1 MHASLSLVFLL
12 GTYQTHYLQSAI
24 GRDAATFTFLVVV
37 CCFFHRW
44 LLLVWKQTPWY
55 LPVLFLNNHK
65 QPPTT
70 LIGIA
75 GTTTNLQNR
84 NSRKN
89 WKISKTLKK
98 IHNNNDQK
106 YFRLKLRFSGI
117 LLYLP
122 LATLPDVICFFSFQ
136 KKKSAVQLVWS

>member
-1 MHASLSLVFLL
+1 MIFTDTLFHLDHLKATPPPLLS
-12 GTYQTHYLQSAI
+12 
-24 GRDAATFTFLVVV
+24 RDAATFTFLVVV

-44 LLLVWKQTPWY
+44 LLVVWKQPLWY

>member
-1 MHASLSLVFLL
+1 MIAIPWYFIIVPYNNIIFWNLYQILVF
-12 GTYQTHYLQSAI
+12 GIYYRRVYEKRQSRDDERERI
-24 GRDAATFTFLVVV
+24 LKVIKVLKLVLDRDAATFTFLVVV

-44 LLLVWKQTPWY
+44 LLVVWKQPPLY

-89 WKISKTLKK
+89 
-98 IHNNNDQK
+98 
-106 YFRLKLRFSGI
+106 
-117 LLYLP
+117 
-122 LATLPDVICFFSFQ
+122 
-136 KKKSAVQLVWS
+136 